1 VILRYQLTPVVT
13 AISQVVSG
21 NQVSFQIE
29 FDRSVSGFEVS
40 DLEINH
46 GSGTCAAN
54 LLSGSGQSYQRVS
67 SDCAE
72 GELSIAVKP
81 NSVQISEVSG
91 PITTFTSATVLI
103 DTVAP
108 SASWSEATSI
118 GSNLQFTEPITA
130 LDSSAIDFAS
140 SSETCSLSG
149 VSQQD
154 NTIWQVSTT
163 GCEQSNFTLS
173 LLALSV
179 SDASGNLG
187 PQSIITTSFTAEV
200 PEPPVEQQPE
210 EPAQPEV
217 PEPDVEPAP
226 VEEPEEPIA
235 SEPEEETPQD
245 ISSTPTEEGL
255 REEPVDSPTEIQQ
268 PSFADAPAADSDQPV
283 ESPVSNPGFQDQITS
298 APEPDQSSDGPTNG
312 PTYEQTEGSSD
323 ELLAPGIFT
332 SPPASSLPQAS
343 QTVIIPAQGFVS
355 GFGLNGLTFGLMALG
370 LFAMG
375 AGLVVARRG
384 IPGVL
389 SS

>member
-1 VILRYQLTPVVT
+1 VT
-13 AISQVVSG
+13 SISQTVSG
-21 NQVSFQIE
+21 NQVSFQID
-29 FDRSVSGFEVS
+29 FDSAVSGFEVS
-40 DLEINH
+40 DLEIDH
-46 GSGTCAAN
+46 SSGSCASI
-54 LLSGSGQSYQRVS
+54 LLSGSEQSYQLLV
-67 SDCAE
+67 SDCDD
-72 GELSIAVKP
+72 GQVSILVKAD
-81 NSVQISEVSG
+81 SVSRSEVSG

-108 SASWSEATSI
+108 SGTWSEATSI
-118 GSNLQFTEPITA
+118 GSILQFTEPITA
-130 LDSSAIDFAS
+130 LNSSAIDFAS
-140 SSETCSLSG
+140 NSETCSLSG

-154 NTIWQVSTT
+154 ATSWQVSTT

-187 PQSIITTSFTAEV
+187 PQSITTTSFTGEV
-200 PEPPVEQQPE
+200 PEPPAEELPE

-235 SEPEEETPQD
+235 SEPEQDTAQD
-245 ISSTPTEEGL
+245 ISSTPTEEVV
-255 REEPVDSPTEIQQ
+255 REEPVESPTENQQ

-312 PTYEQTEGSSD
+312 PTYEQTEDSTD

-343 QTVIIPAQGFVS
+343 QTVIIPAQGFGS

-370 LFAMG
+370 LFALG